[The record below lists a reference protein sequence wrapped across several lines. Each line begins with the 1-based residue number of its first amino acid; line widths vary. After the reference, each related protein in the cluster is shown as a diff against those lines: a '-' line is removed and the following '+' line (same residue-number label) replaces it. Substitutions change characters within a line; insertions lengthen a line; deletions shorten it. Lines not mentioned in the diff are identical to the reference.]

1 MSPVV
6 FEGLLYVGVLAFC
19 VYEIVKTRRELR
31 ETRARRLAAEAEAAR
46 ESAGAEAAREAEA
59 AEAARESAAAGEGAS
74 PYAPRPPD
82 ASGSAGAQPA
92 SGTPR

>member
-1 MSPVV
+1 MSPIV

-46 ESAGAEAAREAEA
+46 QT
-59 AEAARESAAAGEGAS
+59 AAGGDGEESGAS
-74 PYAPRPPD
+74 NPSGPTVASDGPRRT
-82 ASGSAGAQPA
+82 SGA
-92 SGTPR
+92 